1 MFKNYLK
8 IAWRN
13 LKRNKIYSAI
23 SIGGLAL
30 GMAVALIIGL
40 YIWDELN
47 FNKEFDNYDRV
58 AKVMQNQT
66 YNGEINSGESVP
78 LQLAEELKTAYKD
91 NFEHVALSNWGG
103 DYLLEFEDKKM
114 TPHGYFAQAG
124 ITEILNLKM
133 IEGTR
138 TGLADPNAILLSE
151 SLSNSLFGNVRA
163 TNKVIQFDDET
174 PLTVLGVYEDLPKN
188 SEFSDLKFIG
198 SWELYKQT
206 LPEDLSWGNNWFKTF
221 VEIVPNTNMAATS
234 EVIKDAKLN
243 NVEGREKF
251 LKAEVFLHPM
261 SKWHLY
267 SEFKNG
273 IISGGRIYYV
283 WLFGIVGLFGLLL
296 ACINFMNLM
305 TAQSEKRAKEIGLRK
320 TIGSFKKQLVFQF
333 LTESLL
339 VSFFAFM
346 VAIGLSFLFLPFFN
360 EVAEK
365 SLEIP
370 IGNIVFW
377 GIGSLLVLITG
388 LLAGSY
394 PAFYLSSFNPLTA
407 LRGSF
412 KSGKSA
418 SMPRKVLVVFQYT
431 ISVVLVIA
439 TIIIYQQIEFAKDRP
454 IGYDQNNIVSFELK
468 EDKIDKHF
476 DVIRQELIQ
485 SGTVSEVAA
494 SDHQIGDIYTT
505 NGGLEWRGKDPNMT
519 DQFYTMRITPEF
531 GNLIDWKVTR
541 GRDFSKE
548 MKTDS
553 TGFIINEAAVK
564 YMGFDDPI
572 GEKIGWADAE
582 WHIIGVVDNMMNI
595 SPYDQARP
603 TFYVQQANR
612 PYIMGAKINPGVSA
626 SRAIEKIK
634 ETYAKFEP
642 TVPFDYKF
650 LDQEYAKKFDYEAR
664 IGKLVSFFALLA
676 IFISCLGLFGLAS
689 FVAEQRTKE
698 IGIRKVLGASVL
710 SLWKMLSKDFVVLV
724 LISCAIAIPVANHFL
739 RQWLQKYEYSVE
751 ISWWVFGAA
760 ITGALFITLFTV
772 SFQAI
777 KAANVN
783 PVKSLRA
790 E

>member
-13 LKRNKIYSAI
+13 LKRNKGYSAI
-23 SIGGLAL
+23 NIGGLAL
-30 GMAVALIIGL
+30 GMAVAIIIGL
-40 YIWDELN
+40 WIWDELS
-47 FNKEFDNYDRV
+47 FNTQFDNYDRV

-66 YNGEINSGESVP
+66 YNGEIKSGESVP
-78 LQLAEELKTAYKD
+78 LQLTDELQATYTD
-91 NFEHVALSNWGG
+91 YFEHVALSNWGG
-103 DYLLEFEDKKM
+103 DYLLEFEDKKI

-133 IEGTR
+133 LEGTR
-138 TGLADPNAILLSE
+138 AGLSDPNAVLLSK
-151 SLSNSLFGNVRA
+151 SLSNSFFGDTKAV
-163 TNKVIQFDDET
+163 NKIVKFDDET
-174 PLTVLGVYEDLPKN
+174 PLTVIGVYEDLPEN
-188 SEFSDLKFIG
+188 TEFTDLEFIG
-198 SWELYKQT
+198 SWELYKKT
-206 LPEDLSWGNNWFKTF
+206 LPEWLSWGNNWFKIF
-221 VEIVPNTNMAATS
+221 AEIAPNTSMADAS
-234 EVIKDAKLN
+234 EAIKDSKLDH
-243 NVEGREKF
+243 VEGREKYH
-251 LKAEVFLHPM
+251 KTEVFLHPM

-273 IISGGRIYYV
+273 IITGGRIYYV

-320 TIGSFKKQLVFQF
+320 TIGSFKKQLILQF

-339 VSFFAFM
+339 VSVLAFA
-346 VAIGLSFLFLPFFN
+346 VAIGLSFFFLPFFN

-365 SLEIP
+365 SLQIP
-370 IGNIVFW
+370 IDTIAFW
-377 GIGSLLVLITG
+377 GVGWLLILITG

-394 PAFYLSSFNPLTA
+394 PAFYLSSFNPLKA

-412 KSGKSA
+412 RSGRSA
-418 SMPRKVLVVFQYT
+418 SMPRKILVVFQYAV
-431 ISVVLVIA
+431 SVALVIA
-439 TIIIYQQIEFAKDRP
+439 TIIIYQQIEYAKDRP

-476 DVIRQELIQ
+476 DVIREELIR

-494 SDHQIGDIYTT
+494 SDHLIGSIYTT

-531 GNLIDWKVTR
+531 GNLVDWNITR
-541 GRDFSKE
+541 GRDFSRE

-553 TGFIINEAAVK
+553 TGFILNEAAVA
-564 YMGFDDPI
+564 YMGFEDPI
-572 GEKIGWADAE
+572 GEKIGWGDGE
-582 WHIIGVVDNMMNI
+582 YRVIGVVKNMMNI
-595 SPYDQARP
+595 SPYDRAKP

-612 PYIMGAKINPGVSA
+612 PYIINAKIDPRVSVGE
-626 SRAIEKIK
+626 AIKMIK

-698 IGIRKVLGASVL
+698 IGLRKVLGASVL

-760 ITGALFITLFTV
+760 IAGALFITLLTV

-777 KAANVN
+777 KAA
-783 PVKSLRA
+783 
-790 E
+790 

>member
-13 LKRNKIYSAI
+13 LKRNKGYSAI
-23 SIGGLAL
+23 NIGGLAL
-30 GMAVALIIGL
+30 GMAVAIIIGL
-40 YIWDELN
+40 WIWDELS
-47 FNKEFDNYDRV
+47 FNTQFDNYDRV

-66 YNGEINSGESVP
+66 YNGEIKSGESVP
-78 LQLAEELKTAYKD
+78 LQLTDELQATYTD
-91 NFEHVALSNWGG
+91 YFEHVALSNWGG
-103 DYLLEFEDKKM
+103 DYLLEFEDKKI

-133 IEGTR
+133 LEGTR
-138 TGLADPNAILLSE
+138 AGLSDPNAVLLSK
-151 SLSNSLFGNVRA
+151 SLSNSFFGDTKAV
-163 TNKVIQFDDET
+163 NKIVKFDDET
-174 PLTVLGVYEDLPKN
+174 PLTVIGVYEDLPEN
-188 SEFSDLKFIG
+188 TEFTDLEFIG
-198 SWELYKQT
+198 SWELYKKT
-206 LPEDLSWGNNWFKTF
+206 LPEWLSWGNNWFKIF
-221 VEIVPNTNMAATS
+221 AEIAPNTSMADAS
-234 EVIKDAKLN
+234 EAIKDSKLDH
-243 NVEGREKF
+243 VEGREKYH
-251 LKAEVFLHPM
+251 KTEVFLHPM

-267 SEFKNG
+267 SEFENG
-273 IISGGRIYYV
+273 IITGGRIYYV

-320 TIGSFKKQLVFQF
+320 TIGSFKKQLILQF

-339 VSFFAFM
+339 VSVLAFA
-346 VAIGLSFLFLPFFN
+346 VAIGLSFFFLPFFN

-365 SLEIP
+365 SLQIP
-370 IGNIVFW
+370 IDTIAFW
-377 GIGSLLVLITG
+377 GVGLLLILITG

-394 PAFYLSSFNPLTA
+394 PAFYLSSFNPLKA

-412 KSGKSA
+412 RSGRSA
-418 SMPRKVLVVFQYT
+418 SMPRKILVVFQYAV
-431 ISVVLVIA
+431 SVALVIA
-439 TIIIYQQIEFAKDRP
+439 TIIIYQQIEYAKDRP

-476 DVIRQELIQ
+476 DVIREELIR

-494 SDHQIGDIYTT
+494 SDHLIGSIYTT

-531 GNLIDWKVTR
+531 GNLVDWNITR
-541 GRDFSKE
+541 GRDFSRE

-553 TGFIINEAAVK
+553 TGFILNEAAVA
-564 YMGFDDPI
+564 YMGFEDPI
-572 GEKIGWADAE
+572 GEKIGWGDGE
-582 WHIIGVVDNMMNI
+582 YRVIGVVKNMMNI
-595 SPYDQARP
+595 SPYDRAKP

-612 PYIMGAKINPGVSA
+612 PYIINAKIDPRVSVGE
-626 SRAIEKIK
+626 AIKMIK

-710 SLWKMLSKDFVVLV
+710 SLWKMLSKDFMVLV
-724 LISCAIAIPVANHFL
+724 LISCVIAVPIASHFMG
-739 RQWLQKYEYSVE
+739 QWLQKYEYSVE
-751 ISWWVFGAA
+751 ISWWVFA
-760 ITGALFITLFTV
+760 IAILGALSITILTV